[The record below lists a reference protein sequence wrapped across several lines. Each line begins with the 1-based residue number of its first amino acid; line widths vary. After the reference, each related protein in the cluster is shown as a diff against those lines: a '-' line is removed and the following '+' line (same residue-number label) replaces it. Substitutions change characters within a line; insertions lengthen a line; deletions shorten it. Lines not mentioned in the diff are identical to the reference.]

1 MNLSIGKKIG
11 IGFAF
16 ALLVMLAI
24 CFVSSL
30 NLVQLNKSTFWV
42 THTVEVQQKVDS
54 LLADLLQ
61 AESAVRGYQLAPDP
75 TFKDAFEKASQ
86 QSSEDLESIHQLTSD
101 NPQQQLRIPPLRSLL
116 TQRYQALQ
124 KLLDLRDSNLA
135 SDDAQRVALVRSGQQ
150 SMDQIRGI
158 LTDTYAEEQR
168 LLKERQDKAADMQQL
183 TSDTIIGGALLAFI
197 LVGITG
203 LLVTR
208 SITNPVRIL
217 GEGASKIGAGNYAH
231 RVTVKSQDEVGQLG
245 DVFNRMASQIEHRQL
260 LQSEQDWLKS
270 SLAKFALLFQGQRNT
285 ARVCEGIL
293 AELATIL
300 DARHSVI
307 YVPRQENDATVLGL
321 EGSYAAVNPKPVL
334 APGEGLVGQCFVQK
348 ERVIVHEI
356 PDDYLKISSVL
367 GEAKP
372 KSVVIQPALFYGE
385 VKAVL
390 ELATLRE
397 FTPIQL
403 AFLDQL
409 SDSIGIVLNTIEG
422 AMRTQ
427 ALLEQAQKLSENL
440 QVQQEELS
448 EKNIELED
456 QAERLRLSEVQLQ
469 EQQEELKQTNEELEQ
484 TNEELQQTNEEMEE
498 KVNLLAEQ
506 KRETERANL
515 EIENA
520 RRALEEKAQQVML
533 ASKYKSDFLA
543 NMSHELRTP
552 LNSLLILSKILSD
565 NGEANLTPKQ
575 IQYAQTINTSGNDL
589 LELIN
594 EILDLSKIESGSVE
608 LERAEVQ
615 LPQIG
620 DFADTSFRHLAEQ
633 KKLEFKIELA
643 PELPPTITT
652 DIRRLERV
660 LKNLLSNAFKFT
672 EKGAVTLR
680 VSSALSGWNHDLETL
695 SRADAVLAFAVTDSG
710 IGIPTDKQQLIFEAF
725 QQADAGTSR
734 KYGGTGLGL
743 SISREIASLL
753 GGELKVQSEPGKG
766 STFTLYLPRTL
777 PADYLPAKPKPPIS
791 SAGAKSRQHPSS
803 SLPEMTSSLT
813 EAMPDD
819 TEVKDDRRNLS
830 PGDNILLVIEDDLS
844 FANIVM
850 DFAREKGF
858 KVLLARN
865 AAHGIAL
872 ATRLNP
878 SAITLDLHLPDNDGW
893 MVLDRLKYEPKT
905 RHIPI
910 HIISVDEERERSLRL
925 GAVSYF
931 QKPLTKESLEDALDQ
946 TIEFLNRPLKNLL
959 IIEDDAV
966 QRQSLVDLVGNGDVH
981 STAVGSAHDAFSA
994 MDEIKFDCIVLDL
1007 GLPDKNGFDLIREIH
1022 QKYGN
1027 HAPPIIVY
1035 TGKELSREEETE
1047 LRMISESIVIKNV
1060 RSPERLLDET
1070 ALFLHRVQTK
1080 LPEPKRRMIEQVQ
1093 KKETILSGRKV
1104 LVVDDDVRNIF
1115 AITSALEASQME
1127 VSYAES
1133 GQKALE
1139 FLESHP
1145 DIEVVLMDVMMPEMD
1160 GFEATR
1166 RIRRIERFKRL
1177 PIISVTAK
1185 AMKGDREKCLE
1196 AGASDYITKP
1206 VDMDQLRSLLRV
1218 WLYK

>member
-1 MNLSIGKKIG
+1 MNLSIGNKIG
-11 IGFAF
+11 MGFLF
-16 ALLVMLAI
+16 ALIVMLTI

-30 NLVQLNKSTFWV
+30 DLVQLNKSSFWV
-42 THTVEVQQKVDS
+42 NHTVEVQQKVDS

-75 TFKDAFEKASQ
+75 TFKNAFEKASQ
-86 QSSEDLESIHQLTSD
+86 QSSQDLESVHQLTSD
-101 NPQQQLRIPPLRSLL
+101 NPRQQVRIQGLQTLL
-116 TQRYQALQ
+116 SQRYHALQ
-124 KLLDLRDSNLA
+124 KLMDLRDSNLG

-158 LTDTYAEEQR
+158 LTEMYAEEQR
-168 LLKERQDKAADMQQL
+168 LLKERQDTAADMQQL
-183 TSDTIIGGALLAFI
+183 TSDTIIGGAFLAFF

-208 SITNPVRIL
+208 SITVPLRTL
-217 GEGASKIGAGNYAH
+217 GEGAAKIGAGNYAH

-245 DVFNRMASQIEHRQL
+245 NLFNKMASQIEDRQQ

-270 SLAKFALLFQGQRNT
+270 SLAKFATLFQGQRNT
-285 ARVCEGIL
+285 EVVCRGIL
-293 AELATIL
+293 NELSTIL

-307 YVPRQENDATVLGL
+307 YIPRREGEITVLGL
-321 EGSYAAVNPKPVL
+321 EGSYAATNPKPVINV
-334 APGEGLVGQCFVQK
+334 GEGLVGQCYVQK
-348 ERVIVHEI
+348 ERVIVGEI
-356 PDDYLKISSVL
+356 PDDYLKINSVL
-367 GEAKP
+367 GETRP
-372 KSVVIQPALFYGE
+372 RNIVIQPALFYGDA
-385 VKAVL
+385 KAIM
-390 ELATLRE
+390 ELATLGE
-397 FTPIQL
+397 FTPVQL

-409 SDSIGIVLNTIEG
+409 SESIGIVINTIEG

-427 ALLEQAQKLSENL
+427 SLLERAQALSQSL

-448 EKNIELED
+448 EKNLELED
-456 QAERLRLSEVQLQ
+456 QTERLRVSEVQLQ

-506 KRETERANL
+506 KREMERANR
-515 EIENA
+515 EIEDA
-520 RRALEEKAQQVML
+520 RRALEEKAKQVTL
-533 ASKYKSDFLA
+533 ASKYKSEFLA

-552 LNSLLILSKILSD
+552 LNSLLILSKILAD

-575 IQYAQTINTSGNDL
+575 VQYAQTINTSGNDL

-608 LERAEVQ
+608 LDRAEAHLEQVAN
-615 LPQIG
+615 
-620 DFADTSFRHLAEQ
+620 FAENTFRHVAEQ

-643 PELPPTITT
+643 ADLPSTMVT
-652 DIRRLERV
+652 DVRRVERV

-672 EKGAVTLR
+672 AKGTVSLAIR
-680 VSSALSGWNHDLETL
+680 VAQSGWSPELETL
-695 SRADAVLAFAVTDSG
+695 READAVLAFAVADTG
-710 IGIPTDKQQLIFEAF
+710 IGIPAEKQHLIFEAF

-743 SISREIASLL
+743 SISREIAALL
-753 GGELKVQSEPGKG
+753 GGELKVQSGPGQG

-777 PADYLPAKPKPPIS
+777 PVGLRSEKPKRVTTDQPKHRQPSAIS
-791 SAGAKSRQHPSS
+791 AAPA
-803 SLPEMTSSLT
+803 SLQREVL
-813 EAMPDD
+813 PDD
-819 TEVKDDRRNLS
+819 TDLKDDRTKLS
-830 PGDNILLVIEDDLS
+830 PGDNVLLIIEDDLS

-858 KVLLARN
+858 RVLLARN
-865 AAHGIAL
+865 AANGIAL

-893 MVLDRLKYEPKT
+893 MVLDRLKHDPKT

-966 QRQSLVDLVGNGDVH
+966 QRQSLVELVGNGDVH
-981 STAVGSAHDAFSA
+981 STAVGAAQDAFAA
-994 MDEIKFDCIVLDL
+994 MDATKFDCIVLDL
-1007 GLPDKNGFDLIREIH
+1007 GLPDKNGLDLIREIH
-1022 QKYGN
+1022 QKYGH

-1093 KKETILSGRKV
+1093 KKETVLSGRKV

-1115 AITSALEASQME
+1115 AITSALESSQMQ

-1133 GQKALE
+1133 GQQAIDLLE
-1139 FLESHP
+1139 TSP

-1160 GFEATR
+1160 GFEAIR
-1166 RIRRIERFKRL
+1166 RIRQIEQFKRL